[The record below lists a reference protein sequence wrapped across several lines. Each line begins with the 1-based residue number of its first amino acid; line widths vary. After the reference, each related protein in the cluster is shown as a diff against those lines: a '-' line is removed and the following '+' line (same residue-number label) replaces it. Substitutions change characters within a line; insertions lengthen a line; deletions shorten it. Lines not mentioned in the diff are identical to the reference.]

1 MGVWHALLV
10 YLKRAMVNTLNK
22 QTNKSFGKKKKNL
35 KKKKSP
41 GCSSKRSKFNS
52 QDPHDRSHLSV
63 TGVPGLLTLP
73 HRYTYRQNTN
83 TH

>member
-35 KKKKSP
+35 KKKKKPWLFFQKIQVQLP
-41 GCSSKRSKFNS
+41 G
-52 QDPHDRSHLSV
+52 P
-63 TGVPGLLTLP
+63 T
-73 HRYTYRQNTN
+73 
-83 TH
+83 